1 MKRKVGGVK
10 PGITSAD
17 VNSKKGNINKQW
29 YFPRDKATDEQ
40 IRDIMSRCAEI
51 AVRTIFENFTY
62 NFGGVKYLQ
71 SKGGPIGARIT
82 MACARLVMQNWGVKF
97 SCIMLKAD
105 LKITLFKSYVDDV
118 RLACTLL
125 RLGMRYCE
133 VSKTFKHTPADEMHD
148 KMLEEEGESANARMT
163 RICHPAMQ
171 DINPDLKFTSEIE
184 EDFPDKWLHTLD
196 FKTEMDSERNINHT
210 FFQKEMK
217 TPLNQA
223 AV

>member
-82 MACARLVMQNWGVKF
+82 MACARLVMQDWGEKF

-105 LKITLFKSYVDDV
+105 LKITLVKSYMD
-118 RLACTLL
+118 
-125 RLGMRYCE
+125 
-133 VSKTFKHTPADEMHD
+133 
-148 KMLEEEGESANARMT
+148 NARHSSTPPQMRCMT
-163 RICHPAMQ
+163 RCWRRRGSQPMQ
-171 DINPDLKFTSEIE
+171 E
-184 EDFPDKWLHTLD
+184 
-196 FKTEMDSERNINHT
+196 
-210 FFQKEMK
+210 
-217 TPLNQA
+217 
-223 AV
+223 